1 MERQTDSDVAWSQC
15 LEAYWV
21 AMEKR
26 KEEEARRDLD
36 TKGCWGGT
44 SEQQPSEH
52 MTAVCARK
60 QRLLELKPGETIPD

>member
-36 TKGCWGGT
+36 TKGWGGT
-44 SEQQPSEH
+44 SEQPSERLRS
-52 MTAVCARK
+52 RK